1 MSQKNIS
8 KQQHSRSLEKMLR
21 TYENA
26 YFRHKQ
32 SFNQIRKIVSTS
44 EDAQNKIFDVLNIVH
59 VAEIEDATETG
70 TLLA

>member
-1 MSQKNIS
+1 MSQKNVR
-8 KQQHSRSLEKMLR
+8 KQHTRSLEKLLLA
-21 TYENA
+21 YKSA

-32 SFNQIRKIVSTS
+32 SFKQIKKVVSTS
-44 EDAQNKIFDVLNIVH
+44 DEAQNKIFDVLNIVH

>member
-1 MSQKNIS
+1 MSKKNIS
-8 KQQHSRSLEKMLR
+8 KQHTKSLEKML
-21 TYENA
+21 TAYKTA

-44 EDAQNKIFDVLNIVH
+44 EGAQNKVFDVLNIVH

-70 TLLA
+70 ILLA

>member
-1 MSQKNIS
+1 MSKKNIS
-8 KQQHSRSLEKMLR
+8 KQHTRSLEKMLIS
-21 TYENA
+21 YKNA